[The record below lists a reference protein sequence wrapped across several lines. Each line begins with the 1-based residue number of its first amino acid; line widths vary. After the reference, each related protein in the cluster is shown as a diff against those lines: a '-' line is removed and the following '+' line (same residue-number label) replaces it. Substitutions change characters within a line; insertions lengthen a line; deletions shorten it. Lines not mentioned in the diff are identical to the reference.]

1 MESLKSSTVTTNPNP
16 MNTTKNH
23 APGPWAIR
31 TNHIGVATIDGT
43 RENPIGSVCQL
54 TYRSEMDANARLIA
68 ASPDLLAACEHAAN
82 VFRAEIK
89 DIDPRNELS
98 RNDTPEL
105 AAAWHNLETMEKALT
120 KSRTL

>member
-1 MESLKSSTVTTNPNP
+1 

-23 APGPWAIR
+23 TPGPWE
-31 TNHIGVATIDGT
+31 H
-43 RENPIGSVCQL
+43 EKGSVSVFAKDGNKVCD
-54 TYRSEMDANARLIA
+54 TIWWNKTVPEAKANAALIA
-68 ASPDLLAACEHAAN
+68 AAPDLLAACEHAAN

>member
-1 MESLKSSTVTTNPNP
+1 

-23 APGPWAIR
+23 TPGEWYCVYGAVWTTPDGPEDGGQCVAMRASNSAI
-31 TNHIGVATIDGT
+31 
-43 RENPIGSVCQL
+43 NPCE
-54 TYRSEMDANARLIA
+54 RDANMKLCA
-68 ASPDLLAACEHAAN
+68 AAPDLLAACEHAAN